1 MIFSSYDVDSSIR
14 NWKNLIKIDSRRSSK
29 KWSDIYVYT
38 CLCTSY
44 VFIRFF
50 FKKALSY
57 LLI

>member
-38 CLCTSY
+38 CLHEL
-44 VFIRFF
+44 RFYAILF
-50 FKKALSY
+50 
-57 LLI
+57 